1 MQVFRIA
8 RSQYANSLSGRGAAL
23 HGARWNSPGIE
34 MVYTAGNRSLAM
46 AEVLVHLS
54 MDIIPDDFRMITIE
68 IPDNLAIK
76 VISEKE
82 LPEFW
87 NQFPHNQSTQQLGD
101 NFILENKFCVL
112 KVPSVVTQGDYN
124 FLLNPMHPD
133 FARIHIREVRKF
145 AFDRRLF

>member
-1 MQVFRIA
+1 MHVFRIA

-23 HGARWNSPGIE
+23 HGARWNSPGVE

-68 IPDNLAIK
+68 FPDNFAIK

-82 LPEFW
+82 LPEYW

-112 KVPSVVTQGDYN
+112 QVPSVVTQGDYN

-133 FARIHIREVRKF
+133 FARVRILEVRKF

>member
-23 HGARWNSPGIE
+23 HGARWNSPGVE

-68 IPDNLAIK
+68 FPDNFAIK

-82 LPEFW
+82 LPEYW

-112 KVPSVVTQGDYN
+112 QVPSVVTQGDYN

-133 FARIHIREVRKF
+133 FARVRILEVRKF

>member
-1 MQVFRIA
+1 MHVFRIA

-23 HGARWNSPGIE
+23 HGARWNSPGVE

-68 IPDNLAIK
+68 FPDNFAIK

-82 LPEFW
+82 LPKYW

-112 KVPSVVTQGDYN
+112 QVPSVVTQGDYN

-133 FARIHIREVRKF
+133 FARVRILEVRKF

>member
-1 MQVFRIA
+1 MHVFRIA

-23 HGARWNSPGIE
+23 HGARWNSPGVE

-68 IPDNLAIK
+68 FPDNFAIK

-82 LPEFW
+82 LPKYW

-112 KVPSVVTQGDYN
+112 QVPSVVTQGDYN

-133 FARIHIREVRKF
+133 FTRVRILEVRKF

>member
-23 HGARWNSPGIE
+23 HGARWNSPGVE

-68 IPDNLAIK
+68 IPDNIPIK
-76 VISEKE
+76 EFSEKE
-82 LPEFW
+82 LPEYW
-87 NQFPHNQSTQQLGD
+87 NQFPHNRLTQQLGD

-124 FLLNPMHPD
+124 FLLNPMHPV
-133 FARIHIREVRKF
+133 FSQIKISEVQNF
-145 AFDRRLF
+145 LFDNRLF

>member
-1 MQVFRIA
+1 MHVFRIA

-23 HGARWNSPGIE
+23 HGARWNSPGVE

-54 MDIIPDDFRMITIE
+54 MDIIPEDFRMITIE
-68 IPDNLAIK
+68 FPDNFAIK

-82 LPEFW
+82 LPKYW

-112 KVPSVVTQGDYN
+112 QVPSVVTQGDYN

-133 FARIHIREVRKF
+133 FTRVRILEVRKF